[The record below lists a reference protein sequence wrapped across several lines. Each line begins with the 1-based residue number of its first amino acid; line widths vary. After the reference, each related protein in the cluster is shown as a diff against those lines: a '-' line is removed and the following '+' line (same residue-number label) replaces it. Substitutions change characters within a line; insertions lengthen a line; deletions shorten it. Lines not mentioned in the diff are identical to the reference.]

1 MKTYLLLATYGL
13 LGGAALAQRAPQV
26 PAAVQLAFTK
36 AQPQAAHVAWHQC
49 PVGYEATFEQRL
61 EAGRLPGEHKYR
73 GVTQLTP
80 TGEVVETRLDVPAR
94 TLPPLGHT
102 TVSQRFPHRQLD
114 RIVRVVN
121 ARGTVT
127 YEAKICDGKD
137 KNGKDR
143 DCQTSRF
150 DENGRLLSI

>member
-1 MKTYLLLATYGL
+1 MKMHLLLAAYGL
-13 LGGAALAQRAPQV
+13 AGSAAQAQAPQV
-26 PAAVQLAFTK
+26 PEAVQLAFTR
-36 AQPQAAHVAWHQC
+36 AQPQAIHVAWQQC

-73 GVTQLTP
+73 GATQLTP
-80 TGEVVETRLDVPAR
+80 TGEVVETRMDVPAR

-114 RIVRVVN
+114 RIVRIVN
-121 ARGTVT
+121 ARGVVT
-127 YEAKICDGKD
+127 FEAKICDGKD